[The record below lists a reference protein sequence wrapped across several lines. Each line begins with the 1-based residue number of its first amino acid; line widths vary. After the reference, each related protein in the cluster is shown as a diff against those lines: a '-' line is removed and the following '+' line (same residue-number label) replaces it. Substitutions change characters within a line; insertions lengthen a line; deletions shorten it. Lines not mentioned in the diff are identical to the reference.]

1 MCGLCGN
8 YNGNQGDDFLTPS
21 GMVEALLED
30 FGNSWK
36 LNADCQDLSKQDSD
50 PCNLN
55 PRLGN
60 ELHPK
65 LPCAANRDLPFYTAI
80 LKTTTTTTRT
90 RAKRSTKKQRVT
102 D

>member
-36 LNADCQDLSKQDSD
+36 LKADCQNLLKQDSD
-50 PCNLN
+50 PCSLN
-55 PRLGN
+55 PRLGT
-60 ELHPK
+60 ELHQK
-65 LPCAANRDLPFYTAI
+65 LTRAANCDLLFY
-80 LKTTTTTTRT
+80 
-90 RAKRSTKKQRVT
+90 VT
-102 D
+102 INNKNK

>member
-36 LNADCQDLSKQDSD
+36 LNADCQDLLKQDSD

-55 PRLGN
+55 PHLGTD
-60 ELHPK
+60 LPPK
-65 LPCAANRDLPFYTAI
+65 LTHAANYDVPFYITI
-80 LKTTTTTTRT
+80 KN
-90 RAKRSTKKQRVT
+90 KKK
-102 D
+102 